1 MKGYAQFC
9 PVAKAAEILDR
20 RWTLLILRELH
31 CGSHRFNEI
40 HRGVPR
46 MSRSLLARR
55 MRELE
60 VQGLIDHQREN
71 EEHGEYRLTPAGEE
85 LGPVIMQ
92 LGAWGKRWIRSYV
105 SRDDFDAG
113 LLMWDVQRHVSP
125 DSLPEKRIVTNFNFP
140 DAPKDQRNFW
150 LLLEPEYVDLCLV
163 HPGYEEDLFITATLG
178 TFIKLWLGDVTY
190 RQAKSSKGIVV
201 TGPPELCREFP
212 RWLGLSP
219 FAKIARQTE
228 QYGS

>member
-60 VQGLIDHQREN
+60 AQGLIKHHQEN
-71 EEHGEYRLTPAGEE
+71 GEHAAYRLTSAGEE

-92 LGAWGKRWIRSYV
+92 LGAWGKRWIRSYL
-105 SRDDFDAG
+105 SRDDLDAG

-125 DSLPEKRIVTNFNFP
+125 DSLPEKRIVTNFNFRTRRKTNGTSGCCLSLSTLTCVSSTP
-140 DAPKDQRNFW
+140 AMRRTCS
-150 LLLEPEYVDLCLV
+150 LLPSLV
-163 HPGYEEDLFITATLG
+163 LL
-178 TFIKLWLGDVTY
+178 
-190 RQAKSSKGIVV
+190 SS
-201 TGPPELCREFP
+201 
-212 RWLGLSP
+212 
-219 FAKIARQTE
+219 
-228 QYGS
+228 YGWEM